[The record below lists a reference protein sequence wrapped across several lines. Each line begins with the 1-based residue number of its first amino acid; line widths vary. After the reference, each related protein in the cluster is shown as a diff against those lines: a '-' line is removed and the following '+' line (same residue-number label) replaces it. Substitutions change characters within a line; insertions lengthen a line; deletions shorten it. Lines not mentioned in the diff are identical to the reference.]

1 ASRAAEGL
9 AEDGPKPLHLTFAQ
23 KPQGITDFVL
33 GRRMTHRSTVRLAA
47 GVLAGLWI
55 GTMAPSVLSGQSA
68 KTVNDAVYTAAQAE
82 RGRKFFESSCTT
94 CHEVGR
100 FSGPD
105 FIKVWE
111 GESLYAIYDLMRT
124 TMPEDNPGGLQP
136 QQYADIT
143 AYFLQLNDFP
153 A

>member
-1 ASRAAEGL
+1 
-9 AEDGPKPLHLTFAQ
+9 
-23 KPQGITDFVL
+23 
-33 GRRMTHRSTVRLAA
+33 MTHRSTVRLAA

-153 A
+153 AGDEELPGNDEAMRGVKIEPLKKSSNSRSVR